1 MKYIKNETRY
11 DIFIRTRD
19 LNIVLRTRTMSKDT
33 GSIIATGYTCVAD
46 EDYAKLTE
54 LKDYERFLK
63 SGRLSEYSE
72 NSLPDDA
79 LSESDVIAS
88 LQKKICDL
96 EVELAQTKEDND
108 RLKELLS
115 SSIEE
120 GDNSS
125 AEDTE
130 QDKELLSSSIEEGD
144 NSSAEDTE

>member
-11 DIFIRTRD
+11 DIFIKTRD
-19 LNIVLRTRTMSKDT
+19 LNIVLRTRTMDKDT
-33 GSIIATGYTCVAD
+33 GSIIATGYTRVAD

-72 NSLPDDA
+72 NSLPADA
-79 LSESDVIAS
+79 LSEADVISS

-96 EVELAQTKEDND
+96 EEELEQTKEDND
-108 RLKELLS
+108 KLKELLS

-120 GDNSS
+120 EDASS
-125 AEDTE
+125 AKDTE
-130 QDKELLSSSIEEGD
+130 QYTKSVEKEVKAKKKKG
-144 NSSAEDTE
+144 NG